1 MAQNEINVN
10 IDYLIEN
17 GLVNYAD
24 GDMVIMNST
33 TQPHIES
40 TVKLEM
46 VTVVY
51 VESGLMQ
58 VDLNGKT
65 VKAGA
70 GDLIVCAPNTFVNN
84 GMSTADYSS
93 KVFGLSYKA
102 IQRSL
107 LMSKDVWGVLAFV
120 TRNPVI
126 HLTPESSVLIQKYY
140 SLIKDKIENPH
151 GYFHQE
157 IMQSLFHCIFYE
169 VAAVIAPQMGN
180 LRHDGQFRQGEILF
194 KKFIEHLSASDNT
207 DRSVKAFA
215 EKLCVTPKYLSTVCK
230 SVSGKTALEWI
241 HDYLA
246 NTITQKLKYTD
257 VSIKEIADDLGFP
270 NISFFGKFVKNRFGV
285 SPKEYRQRL
294 QAMSSKAEMS
304 V

>member
-24 GDMVIMNST
+24 GDMVIMNSS
-33 TQPHIES
+33 TQPHIEN

-51 VESGLMQ
+51 VESGLVQ

-70 GDLIVCAPNTFVNN
+70 GDLIISAPNTFINN

-93 KVFGLSYKA
+93 KVIGLSYKA

-120 TRNPVI
+120 ARNPVI
-126 HLTPESSVLIQKYY
+126 HLTPESSELIQKYY
-140 SLIKDKIENPH
+140 SLIKDKIECPH
-151 GYFHQE
+151 GYYHKE

-169 VAAVIAPQMGN
+169 VAAVIAPQLGS
-180 LRHDGQFRQGEILF
+180 LKHEGQFRQGEILF
-194 KKFIEHLSASDNT
+194 KKFIELLSAFDNT

-246 NTITQKLKYTD
+246 NTIMQKLKYTD
-257 VSIKEIADDLGFP
+257 VSIKEIADELGFP

-285 SPKEYRQRL
+285 SPKEYRLRL
-294 QAMSSKAEMS
+294 QAMPAETD
-304 V
+304 VQV